1 LSNENQKRPLRKLF
15 VLILFPKFFDMNE
28 EKLNITIKS
37 AELFMKYGV
46 RSITMDDVA
55 KHLGMSKKTIYKHF
69 ADKTDLIKTCVDYNI
84 EHHSQCIK
92 QKYNSD
98 ENAID
103 VLLSVHKMVNTMLK
117 NINPSFEYDLEKY
130 YPEIYLMIKEKRA
143 ENMISSISK
152 NLEKGQKEGL
162 YRANMDI
169 EIITKLFVSNMESF
183 HLSRHFTQEYLY
195 SSKVFQEIFN
205 YHIHGIASNKG
216 IKYLN
221 DNYNL

>member
-1 LSNENQKRPLRKLF
+1 
-15 VLILFPKFFDMNE
+15 MNE

-69 ADKTDLIKTCVDYNI
+69 ADKTDLVSSCVNYHLENNDECINGNI
-84 EHHSQCIK
+84 
-92 QKYNSD
+92 NTD
-98 ENAID
+98 DNAID
-103 VLLSVHKMVNTMLK
+103 ILLGVHKRVNTILK
-117 NINPSFEYDLEKY
+117 ETNPSLEFDLEKY
-130 YPEIYLMIKEKRA
+130 YPEIYKTIRDKRGATMLLSIKR
-143 ENMISSISK
+143 
-152 NLEKGQKEGL
+152 NLEKGIQEGL
-162 YRANMDI
+162 YRDNMNID
-169 EIITKLFVSNMESF
+169 IITKLFVSNMENF
-183 HLSRHFTQEYLY
+183 HLSRHFTSEDLY
-195 SSKVFQEIFN
+195 SSEVFLEIFN